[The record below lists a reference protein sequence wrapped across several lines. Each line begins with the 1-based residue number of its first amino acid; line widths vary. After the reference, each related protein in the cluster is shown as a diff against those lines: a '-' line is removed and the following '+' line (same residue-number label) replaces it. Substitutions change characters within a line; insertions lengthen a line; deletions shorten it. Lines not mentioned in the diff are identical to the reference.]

1 VVETSS
7 RVDDGRRP
15 SRRGHEARAALVVA
29 AERLFAEH
37 GIAGVSLRDVSAAA
51 GHRNHSAAQYHFGD
65 RRGVVAAVYLSH
77 MARVDA
83 LRSALLAELIEA
95 GTTDDVASLVHAILL
110 PIVEEITTS
119 EGWYARFLLRT
130 RWDPVAVDV
139 VAGLESTTALLEI
152 GRHLVTALQHL
163 PAPIRKSRL
172 DQLFNLVVTTLA
184 SWEWAHDRG
193 ERRLPVDALVADL
206 TATGTAVLL
215 APQP

>member
-1 VVETSS
+1 M
-7 RVDDGRRP
+7 G
-15 SRRGHEARAALVVA
+15 A

-65 RRGVVAAVYLSH
+65 RRGLVAAVYLSH
-77 MARVDA
+77 MERVNAR
-83 LRSALLAELIEA
+83 RSALLAELVEV
-95 GTTDDVASLVHAILL
+95 GTTDDVRSLVHAVIL
-110 PIVEEITTS
+110 PVVEEIATS
-119 EGWYARFLLRT
+119 EGWYARFLVRT

-139 VAGLESTTALLEI
+139 IAGLESTTGLLEI
-152 GRHLVTALQHL
+152 VRHLVAALQQL
-163 PAPIRKSRL
+163 PAPIRQSRL

-215 APQP
+215 APHP